1 MDSKPWF
8 VYIVEAHNGKLYTGI
23 TTDVARRFE
32 EHLSGNKGAKF
43 FNTSSAKN
51 LVYVE
56 KSDNRSQASKREWA
70 IKKLNRPEKLKLL
83 RSSINQ
89 V

>member
-1 MDSKPWF
+1 MESYTPVLQQMLQEGLKSTW
-8 VYIVEAHNGKLYTGI
+8 VEI
-23 TTDVARRFE
+23 
-32 EHLSGNKGAKF
+32 KGAKF

-70 IKKLNRPEKLKLL
+70 IKKLNRPEKLKTTAFLYK
-83 RSSINQ
+83 SSII
-89 V
+89 